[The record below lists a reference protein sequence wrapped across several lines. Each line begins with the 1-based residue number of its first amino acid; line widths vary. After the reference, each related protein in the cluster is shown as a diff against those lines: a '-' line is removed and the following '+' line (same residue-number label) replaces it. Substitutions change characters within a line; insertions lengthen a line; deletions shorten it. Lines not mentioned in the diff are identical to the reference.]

1 MVRDHIRLSLTGPP
15 EGGQEGAES
24 DDMEEAY
31 LAVLVTRH
39 FGAMW
44 VHMRQRLSV
53 LTGNPQRALNQVRSA
68 SLHAHLKPEICNHA
82 ASSGCDRQAVAMSLA
97 VIRDCWCCMRPGVE
111 FCAILMMRPAG
122 SENVIPVSPAAC
134 LCIA

>member
-15 EGGQEGAES
+15 AGGQGGVES

-44 VHMRQRLSV
+44 VHMRQRLNV
-53 LTGNPQRALNQVRSA
+53 LTGNPQRALNQVS
-68 SLHAHLKPEICNHA
+68 SVLMHAHIKPEDCNHA
-82 ASSGCDRQAVAMSLA
+82 AR
-97 VIRDCWCCMRPGVE
+97 
-111 FCAILMMRPAG
+111 
-122 SENVIPVSPAAC
+122 
-134 LCIA
+134 